1 MKKNCTFG
9 KKALVILLQQLCV
22 LVSAGLLLH
31 MLLSCII
38 TNDTDTYLI
47 NPLETEG
54 YTESSNLT
62 DMFTTD
68 AMDLMYYLAV
78 SQQFETKGK
87 FDEGKKI
94 DLLQYFYRKTPNA
107 KRINSAG
114 TLVYRVGDL
123 LQWPSI
129 YVDSNGFVE
138 EQFYPINGGGSVYSE
153 LNLVEILDATLPDGI
168 DEFPEDGLEIF
179 LTEETVEEET
189 LEEKVAEEKAEV
201 NLSEEP
207 SKEDIA
213 AQKELLK
220 ELEALEKI
228 QKRKEAKARAIFY
241 RLISSAS
248 SDLNI
253 NYNKYITKKEYY
265 NTEQTNFKYV
275 YIPEKQ
281 EDLSKNFY
289 TNLSVNNLKEAKEIK
304 DKFTPTNYNSN
315 NLSCYFII
323 EPYRKTIV
331 EKSSNMVVS
340 SRWVDQVLDEMSYAF
355 PNAGYIYVGVYG
367 KGNASF
373 VKSDG
378 YASAQT
384 AYTYVTTNFQQYI
397 IAVIL
402 AFSSAIVL
410 YVLYLMM
417 CGHRAKY
424 IVIEEEGIKKKQLV
438 LTEGIENLNM
448 IDTWY
453 TEIYLLIGGG
463 MIGGIILLLILG
475 ISVFDDSSFI
485 PLLKTPVFFTAV
497 LASVFLLNSLLL
509 FFSGGI
515 VKRLKAK
522 VFVKN
527 SILYKLLMLLWKG
540 FKNACKAIRDGVIT
554 VYKRMNQLGKILI
567 TYVPFILLN
576 LIVGFSQSFVIII
589 FMLVGD
595 GVVFFYLFRSDIE
608 RTEIVEGISRIS
620 QGEFDFKLDETKMH
634 GDNKKLA
641 KAVNKIGEGIKQ
653 AVETSMKD
661 ERLKADLITNVSHDI
676 KTPLTSIINYV
687 DLLKREN
694 VQDKKLQ
701 EYIHVLESKSQ
712 RLKQLTDDLVE
723 ASKITSGNLILEM
736 EKLNVIELMN
746 QVVGEFSEKFKEH
759 HLDIITRFPENDSI
773 ITADGRRMW
782 RVIENLFENIYK
794 YAMVGTRVY
803 VEVYEAMENSQ
814 KKVFI
819 TIKNIS
825 AQPLNIQAD
834 ELTERF
840 IRGDI
845 SRSTEGSG
853 LGLSIAKSLVH
864 ALKGQFGIYLD
875 GDLFKVI
882 ISFYAEEDM
891 LI

>member
-1 MKKNCTFG
+1 M
-9 KKALVILLQQLCV
+9 
-22 LVSAGLLLH
+22 
-31 MLLSCII
+31 
-38 TNDTDTYLI
+38 
-47 NPLETEG
+47 
-54 YTESSNLT
+54 
-62 DMFTTD
+62 
-68 AMDLMYYLAV
+68 
-78 SQQFETKGK
+78 
-87 FDEGKKI
+87 
-94 DLLQYFYRKTPNA
+94 
-107 KRINSAG
+107 
-114 TLVYRVGDL
+114 
-123 LQWPSI
+123 
-129 YVDSNGFVE
+129 
-138 EQFYPINGGGSVYSE
+138 
-153 LNLVEILDATLPDGI
+153 
-168 DEFPEDGLEIF
+168 
-179 LTEETVEEET
+179 
-189 LEEKVAEEKAEV
+189 
-201 NLSEEP
+201 
-207 SKEDIA
+207 
-213 AQKELLK
+213 LK
-220 ELEALEKI
+220 ELEALEKA

-241 RLISSAS
+241 KLISSAS

-275 YIPEKQ
+275 YIPERQ

-289 TNLSVNNLKEAKEIK
+289 SNLSVNNLKEAKEIK
-304 DKFTPTNYNSN
+304 DKFTQKNYNSN

-331 EKSSNMVVS
+331 EKSSNMAVYS
-340 SRWVDQVLDEMSYAF
+340 GWVDQVLDEMSYAF

-367 KGNASF
+367 NENASF

-384 AYTYVTTNFQQYI
+384 AYTYVTTNFQQYS
-397 IAVIL
+397 IAAIL
-402 AFSSAIVL
+402 LLLSAIVL

-417 CGHRAKY
+417 CGNRAKY
-424 IVIEEEGIKKKQLV
+424 EVIEEEGIKKKRLV

-448 IDTWY
+448 IDKWY
-453 TEIYLLIGGG
+453 TEIYLFLG
-463 MIGGIILLLILG
+463 GGIIAGMILLLVLG
-475 ISVFDDSSFI
+475 ISIFADDSSFI

-515 VKRLKAK
+515 MKRLKAK
-522 VFVKN
+522 VFIKN
-527 SILYKLLMLLWKG
+527 SIIYKLLMLLWKG
-540 FKNACKAIRDGVIT
+540 LKNTCKAIRDGAATI
-554 VYKRMNQLGKILI
+554 YKRMNQLGKILLI
-567 TYVPFILLN
+567 YVPFISLN
-576 LIVGFSQSFVIII
+576 III
-589 FMLVGD
+589 GATQSLVLISLMLVGD
-595 GVVFFYLFRSDIE
+595 AAVFFYLFRSDIE
-608 RTEIVEGISRIS
+608 RTEILEGIIRIS

-641 KAVNKIGEGIKQ
+641 GAVNKIGEGIKQ

-701 EYIHVLESKSQ
+701 EYIHVLETKSQ

-723 ASKITSGNLILEM
+723 ASKITSGNLILEI

-794 YAMVGTRVY
+794 YAMVSTRVY
-803 VEVYEAMENSQ
+803 VEVYEALENSQ

-882 ISFYAEEDM
+882 ISFNAEEGM